1 MTQYIHPE
9 SLVAYVDGQL
19 DQSETARVEAA
30 LAGDPEARETVRRLR
45 ESAELLRSAFNEPL
59 NTPVPARVLEAIHA
73 AAAERAAGQA
83 REGGSGTWRSPW
95 PVALAA
101 SLAMLI
107 VGLGG
112 GLLLVDY
119 RVEQEIARLR
129 AVGQADQRVREAALF
144 EALETHVSGE
154 AFAWRNPDSGKTGEI
169 TPVRTFKNRDGRW
182 CREYTAVEA
191 LDDNAEIRRAI
202 ACRAP
207 EGQWKTRLVL
217 IGDS

>member
-1 MTQYIHPE
+1 MTQFIDPE
-9 SLVAYVDGQL
+9 FLVAYVDGQL

-30 LAGDPEARETVRRLR
+30 LAGDSEARETVRRLR

-59 NTPVPARVLEAIHA
+59 NAPVPARVLQAIQA
-73 AAAERAAGQA
+73 TSAERAS
-83 REGGSGTWRSPW
+83 RSGPWRSPW

-112 GLLLVDY
+112 GFLLVDY
-119 RVEQEIARLR
+119 RVEQEIARLH
-129 AVGQADQRVREAALF
+129 AVGQADQRVREAALTQ
-144 EALETHVSGE
+144 ALEKNVSGE
-154 AFAWRNPDSGKTGEI
+154 AAAWRNPDSGKTGEI
-169 TPVRTFKNRDGRW
+169 TPVRTFKNRGGQW
-182 CREYTAVEA
+182 CREYTALEA
-191 LDDNAEIRRAI
+191 LDGKSEIRRAI

-217 IGDS
+217 ISDS

>member
-1 MTQYIHPE
+1 MTQYIDPE
-9 SLVAYVDGQL
+9 FLVAYVDGQL
-19 DQSETARVEAA
+19 DQSETMRVEAV

-59 NTPVPARVLEAIHA
+59 NAPVPARVLEAIHTTS
-73 AAAERAAGQA
+73 AERAG
-83 REGGSGTWRSPW
+83 RSGAWRSPW

-101 SLAMLI
+101 SIAMLI

-119 RVEQEIARLR
+119 RVEQEIARLH
-129 AVGQADQRVREAALF
+129 AVGQAEQQVREAALF
-144 EALETHVSGE
+144 QALEKHASGE
-154 AFAWRNPDSGKTGEI
+154 AVAWRNPDSGKTGEI
-169 TPVRTFKNRDGRW
+169 TPVRTFKNRGGRW
-182 CREYTAVEA
+182 CREYTAMEA
-191 LDDNAEIRRAI
+191 LEGDTEIRRAI

-217 IGDS
+217 ISDS